1 MQIILNGQRRQFEK
15 VDTLAEI
22 LVSQGYQLSAI
33 AVAVDQTIIA
43 PHQYSSIKLYE
54 GIEIEIVTPMQG
66 G

>member
-1 MQIILNGQRRQFEK
+1 MQIILNGQHRQCEN
-15 VDTLAEI
+15 VETLAEI
-22 LVSQGYQLSAI
+22 LTSQGYQHSAI

-54 GIEIEIVTPMQG
+54 GIDIEIVTPMQG